1 MKVRLMTKVS
11 AATLISAIACS
22 IFTGCTEKDLYNPE
36 RGKTELKP
44 ESEYFDFATTAHSE
58 YLKEKARQHIEG
70 DITIDEVKQLVDSY
84 YKSKT
89 VRSSIEDRTEEADK
103 VSARITEILSEKTFT
118 FSPVEYIAIHR
129 RLFKGIF
136 SHAGQ
141 IRDYNITK
149 NEWVLK
155 GATVLYASAGS
166 IRETLDYDFSQEK
179 IFDYKGLNIDEAIK
193 HIAQFASGIW
203 QIHAFGEGNTRTTA
217 VFTIKYLHTFGFNF
231 SNETFA
237 NHSWYFRNALVRANY
252 NDLTKGVYATTEFL
266 EKFFRNLILGEQ
278 NALKNRHLQIGELEK
293 QATQSAKQ
301 TETENPK
308 CKNCTLDCTL
318 EEMAVL
324 KYLKEKPNATQ
335 KEIAQHIGKS
345 ERTVKTMTVNLSE
358 RGIIERKNGRRNGFW
373 EIKNR
378 D

>member
-1 MKVRLMTKVS
+1 MNDFEEYIRQGEPHKREKGYAWQT
-11 AATLISAIACS
+11 AIGLQAVD
-22 IFTGCTEKDLYNPE
+22 G
-36 RGKTELKP
+36 LKP
-44 ESEYFDFATTAHSE
+44 SE

-217 VFTIKYLHTFGFNF
+217 VFIIKYLHTFGFNI
-231 SNETFA
+231 SNEAFTD
-237 NHSWYFRNALVRANY
+237 HSWYFRNALVRANY
-252 NDLTKGVYATTEFL
+252 NDLTKGIYATTEYI

-358 RGIIERKNGRRNGFW
+358 RGIIERKNGRRNGFGRSKIG
-373 EIKNR
+373 IKALPNTSQSAPPATV
-378 D
+378 

>member
-1 MKVRLMTKVS
+1 MNDFEEYIRQSEPHKREKGYAWQT
-11 AATLISAIACS
+11 AIGLQAVD
-22 IFTGCTEKDLYNPE
+22 G
-36 RGKTELKP
+36 LKP
-44 ESEYFDFATTAHSE
+44 SEN
-58 YLKEKARQHIEG
+58 LKEKARQHIEG

-84 YKSKT
+84 YKSK
-89 VRSSIEDRTEEADK
+89 VARSSSEDRTEEADK
-103 VSARITEILSEKTFT
+103 VSARITEILSENTFT
-118 FSPVEYIAIHR
+118 FSPIEYLAIHR
-129 RLFKGIF
+129 HLFEGIF

-166 IRETLDYDFSQEK
+166 IRETLEYDFSQEK
-179 IFDYKGLNIDEAIK
+179 IFDYKNLNIDEAIR
-193 HIAQFASGIW
+193 HIARFVSGIW

-266 EKFFRNLILGEQ
+266 EKFFRNLILNEQ
-278 NALKNRHLQIGELEK
+278 NELKNRNLQIDEIEK
-293 QATQSAKQ
+293 EAIQSAKQ
-301 TETENPK
+301 TDMDIPK

-318 EEMAVL
+318 EEIAVL
-324 KYLKEKPNATQ
+324 NYLKEKPNATQ

-345 ERTVKTMTVNLSE
+345 ERTVKSMTVNLSE

-373 EIKNR
+373 EIKK
-378 D
+378 

>member
-1 MKVRLMTKVS
+1 MNDFEEYIRQSEPHKREKGYAWQT
-11 AATLISAIACS
+11 AIGLQAVD
-22 IFTGCTEKDLYNPE
+22 G
-36 RGKTELKP
+36 LKP
-44 ESEYFDFATTAHSE
+44 SE

-84 YKSKT
+84 YKSK
-89 VRSSIEDRTEEADK
+89 VARSSSEDRTEEADK
-103 VSARITEILSEKTFT
+103 VSARITEILSENTFT
-118 FSPVEYIAIHR
+118 FSPIEYLAIHR
-129 RLFKGIF
+129 HLFEGIF

-166 IRETLDYDFSQEK
+166 IRETLEYDFSQEK
-179 IFDYKGLNIDEAIK
+179 IFDYKNLNIDEAIR
-193 HIAQFASGIW
+193 HIARFVSGIW

-266 EKFFRNLILGEQ
+266 EKFFRNLILNEQ
-278 NALKNRHLQIGELEK
+278 NELKNRNLQIDEIEK
-293 QATQSAKQ
+293 EAIQSAKQ
-301 TETENPK
+301 TDMDIPK
-308 CKNCTLDCTL
+308 CKNCPLDCTL
-318 EEMAVL
+318 EEIAVL
-324 KYLKEKPNATQ
+324 NYLKEKPNATQ

-345 ERTVKTMTVNLSE
+345 ERTVKSMTVNLSE

-373 EIKNR
+373 EIKK
-378 D
+378 

>member
-1 MKVRLMTKVS
+1 MNDFEEYIRQSEPHKREKGYAWQT
-11 AATLISAIACS
+11 AIGLQAVD
-22 IFTGCTEKDLYNPE
+22 G
-36 RGKTELKP
+36 LKP
-44 ESEYFDFATTAHSE
+44 SE

-84 YKSKT
+84 YKSK
-89 VRSSIEDRTEEADK
+89 VARSSSEDRTEEADK
-103 VSARITEILSEKTFT
+103 VSARITEILSENTFT
-118 FSPVEYIAIHR
+118 FSPIEYLAIHR
-129 RLFKGIF
+129 HLFEGIF

-166 IRETLDYDFSQEK
+166 IRETLEYDFSQEK
-179 IFDYKGLNIDEAIK
+179 IFDYKNLNIDEAIR
-193 HIAQFASGIW
+193 HIARFVSGIW

-237 NHSWYFRNALVRANY
+237 NHSWSFHNALVRANY

-266 EKFFRNLILGEQ
+266 EKFFRNLILNEQ
-278 NALKNRHLQIGELEK
+278 NELKNRNLQIDEIEK
-293 QATQSAKQ
+293 EAIQSAKQ
-301 TETENPK
+301 TDMDIPK

-318 EEMAVL
+318 EEIAVL
-324 KYLKEKPNATQ
+324 NYLKEKPNATQ

-345 ERTVKTMTVNLSE
+345 ERTVKSMTVNLSE

-373 EIKNR
+373 EIKK
-378 D
+378 

>member
-1 MKVRLMTKVS
+1 MNDFEEYIRQSEPHKREKGYAWQT
-11 AATLISAIACS
+11 AIGLQAVD
-22 IFTGCTEKDLYNPE
+22 G
-36 RGKTELKP
+36 LKP
-44 ESEYFDFATTAHSE
+44 SE

-84 YKSKT
+84 YKSK
-89 VRSSIEDRTEEADK
+89 VARSSSEDRREEADK
-103 VSARITEILSEKTFT
+103 VSARITEILSENTFT
-118 FSPVEYIAIHR
+118 FSPIEYLAIHR
-129 RLFKGIF
+129 HLFEGIF

-166 IRETLDYDFSQEK
+166 IRETLEYDFSQEK
-179 IFDYKGLNIDEAIK
+179 IFDYKNLNIDEAIR
-193 HIAQFASGIW
+193 HIARFVSGIW

-266 EKFFRNLILGEQ
+266 EKFFRNLILNEQ
-278 NALKNRHLQIGELEK
+278 NELKNRNLQIDEIEK
-293 QATQSAKQ
+293 EAIQSAKQ
-301 TETENPK
+301 TDMDIPK

-318 EEMAVL
+318 EEIAVL
-324 KYLKEKPNATQ
+324 NYLKEKPNATQ

-345 ERTVKTMTVNLSE
+345 ERTVKSMTVNLSE

-373 EIKNR
+373 EIKK
-378 D
+378 

>member
-1 MKVRLMTKVS
+1 MNDFEEYIRQSEPHKREKGYAWQT
-11 AATLISAIACS
+11 AIGLQAVD
-22 IFTGCTEKDLYNPE
+22 G
-36 RGKTELKP
+36 LKP
-44 ESEYFDFATTAHSE
+44 SE

-84 YKSKT
+84 YKSK
-89 VRSSIEDRTEEADK
+89 VARSSSEDRTEEADK
-103 VSARITEILSEKTFT
+103 VSARITEILSENTFT
-118 FSPVEYIAIHR
+118 FSPIEYLAIHR
-129 RLFKGIF
+129 HLFEGIF

-166 IRETLDYDFSQEK
+166 IRETLEYDFSQEK
-179 IFDYKGLNIDEAIK
+179 IFDYKNLNIDEAIR
-193 HIAQFASGIW
+193 HIARFVSGIW

-266 EKFFRNLILGEQ
+266 EKFFRNLILNEQ
-278 NALKNRHLQIGELEK
+278 NELKNRNLQIDEIEK
-293 QATQSAKQ
+293 EAIQSAKQ
-301 TETENPK
+301 TDMDIPK

-318 EEMAVL
+318 EEIAVL
-324 KYLKEKPNATQ
+324 NYLKEQPNATQ

-345 ERTVKTMTVNLSE
+345 ERTVKSMTVNLSE

-373 EIKNR
+373 EIKK
-378 D
+378 

>member
-1 MKVRLMTKVS
+1 MNDFEEYIRQSEPHKREKGYAWQT
-11 AATLISAIACS
+11 AIGLQAVD
-22 IFTGCTEKDLYNPE
+22 G
-36 RGKTELKP
+36 LKP
-44 ESEYFDFATTAHSE
+44 SE

-84 YKSKT
+84 YKSK
-89 VRSSIEDRTEEADK
+89 VARSSSEDRTEEADK
-103 VSARITEILSEKTFT
+103 VSARITEILSENTFT
-118 FSPVEYIAIHR
+118 FSPIEYLAIHR
-129 RLFKGIF
+129 HLFEGIF

-166 IRETLDYDFSQEK
+166 IRETLEYDFSQEK
-179 IFDYKGLNIDEAIK
+179 IFDYKNLNIDEATK
-193 HIAQFASGIW
+193 HIARFVSGIW

-266 EKFFRNLILGEQ
+266 EKFFRNLILNEQ
-278 NALKNRHLQIGELEK
+278 NELKNRNLQIDEIEK
-293 QATQSAKQ
+293 EAIQSAK
-301 TETENPK
+301 
-308 CKNCTLDCTL
+308 
-318 EEMAVL
+318 
-324 KYLKEKPNATQ
+324 
-335 KEIAQHIGKS
+335 IA
-345 ERTVKTMTVNLSE
+345 L
-358 RGIIERKNGRRNGFW
+358 
-373 EIKNR
+373 
-378 D
+378 

>member
-1 MKVRLMTKVS
+1 MNDFEEYIRQSEPHKREKGYAWQT
-11 AATLISAIACS
+11 AIGLQAVY
-22 IFTGCTEKDLYNPE
+22 G
-36 RGKTELKP
+36 LKP
-44 ESEYFDFATTAHSE
+44 SE

-84 YKSKT
+84 YKSK
-89 VRSSIEDRTEEADK
+89 VARSSSEDRTEEADK
-103 VSARITEILSEKTFT
+103 VSARITEILSENTFT
-118 FSPVEYIAIHR
+118 FSPIEYLAIHR
-129 RLFKGIF
+129 HLFEGIF

-166 IRETLDYDFSQEK
+166 IRETLEYDFSQEK
-179 IFDYKGLNIDEAIK
+179 IFDYKNLNIDEAIR
-193 HIAQFASGIW
+193 HIARFVSGIW

-266 EKFFRNLILGEQ
+266 EKFFRNLILNEQ
-278 NALKNRHLQIGELEK
+278 NELKNRNLQIDEIEK
-293 QATQSAKQ
+293 EAIQSAKQ
-301 TETENPK
+301 TDMDIPK
-308 CKNCTLDCTL
+308 CKNCTLDCTF
-318 EEMAVL
+318 EEIAVL
-324 KYLKEKPNATQ
+324 NYLKEKPNATQ

-345 ERTVKTMTVNLSE
+345 ERTVKSMTVNLSE

-373 EIKNR
+373 EIKK
-378 D
+378 

>member
-1 MKVRLMTKVS
+1 MNDFEEYIRQSEPHKREKGYAWQT
-11 AATLISAIACS
+11 AIGLQAVD
-22 IFTGCTEKDLYNPE
+22 G
-36 RGKTELKP
+36 LKP
-44 ESEYFDFATTAHSE
+44 SE

-84 YKSKT
+84 YKSK
-89 VRSSIEDRTEEADK
+89 VARSSSEDRTEEADK
-103 VSARITEILSEKTFT
+103 VSARITEILSENTFT
-118 FSPVEYIAIHR
+118 FSPIEYLAIHR
-129 RLFKGIF
+129 HLFEGIF

-149 NEWVLK
+149 NKWVLK

-166 IRETLDYDFSQEK
+166 IRETLEYDFSQEK
-179 IFDYKGLNIDEAIK
+179 IFDYKNLNIDEAIR
-193 HIAQFASGIW
+193 HIARFVSGIW

-266 EKFFRNLILGEQ
+266 EKFFRNLILNEQ
-278 NALKNRHLQIGELEK
+278 NELKNRNLQIDEIEK
-293 QATQSAKQ
+293 EAIQSAKQ
-301 TETENPK
+301 TDMDIPK

-318 EEMAVL
+318 EEIAVL
-324 KYLKEKPNATQ
+324 NYLKEKPNATQ

-345 ERTVKTMTVNLSE
+345 ERTVKSMTVNLSE

-373 EIKNR
+373 EIKK
-378 D
+378 

>member
-1 MKVRLMTKVS
+1 MLFRS
-11 AATLISAIACS
+11 YRYSQ
-22 IFTGCTEKDLYNPE
+22 
-36 RGKTELKP
+36 TELNG
-44 ESEYFDFATTAHSE
+44 TAR
-58 YLKEKARQHIEG
+58 YLGMGGAFGALGG
-70 DITIDEVKQLVDSY
+70 DISSMSSNPAGLGIY
-84 YKSKT
+84 
-89 VRSSIEDRTEEADK
+89 RSSEIVTTLSLSSIKAKSDWGGSK
-103 VSARITEILSEKTFT
+103 VDANKTKFNFDNIAYVGYFPT
-118 FSPVEYIAIHR
+118 GNDEGLIGWNVGFSYNRVKNFNRNYRLRGTQNYSLTPVEYIAIHR

-217 VFTIKYLHTFGFNF
+217 VFIIKYLHTFGFNI
-231 SNETFA
+231 SNEAFTD
-237 NHSWYFRNALVRANY
+237 HSWYFRNALVRANY
-252 NDLTKGVYATTEFL
+252 NDLTKGIYATTEYI

-345 ERTVKTMTVNLSE
+345 ERTESPLSLSVSGE
-358 RGIIERKNGRRNGFW
+358 KRRG
-373 EIKNR
+373 
-378 D
+378 

>member
-1 MKVRLMTKVS
+1 MNDFEEYIRQSEPHKREKGYAWQT
-11 AATLISAIACS
+11 AIGLQAVD
-22 IFTGCTEKDLYNPE
+22 G
-36 RGKTELKP
+36 LKP
-44 ESEYFDFATTAHSE
+44 SE

-84 YKSKT
+84 YKSK
-89 VRSSIEDRTEEADK
+89 VARSSSEDRTEEADK
-103 VSARITEILSEKTFT
+103 VSARITEILSENTFT
-118 FSPVEYIAIHR
+118 FSPIEYLAIHR
-129 RLFKGIF
+129 HLFEGIF

-166 IRETLDYDFSQEK
+166 IRETLEYDFSQEK
-179 IFDYKGLNIDEAIK
+179 IFDYKNLNIDEAIR
-193 HIAQFASGIW
+193 HIARFVSGIW

-266 EKFFRNLILGEQ
+266 EKFFRNLILNEQ
-278 NALKNRHLQIGELEK
+278 NELKNRNLQIDEIEK
-293 QATQSAKQ
+293 EAIQSAKQ
-301 TETENPK
+301 TDMDIPK
-308 CKNCTLDCTL
+308 CKYCTLDCTF
-318 EEMAVL
+318 EEIAVL
-324 KYLKEKPNATQ
+324 NYLKEKPNATQ

-345 ERTVKTMTVNLSE
+345 ERTVKSMTVNLSE

-373 EIKNR
+373 EIKK
-378 D
+378 

>member
-1 MKVRLMTKVS
+1 MNDFEEYIRQGEPHKREKGYAWQT
-11 AATLISAIACS
+11 AIGLQAVD
-22 IFTGCTEKDLYNPE
+22 G
-36 RGKTELKP
+36 LKP
-44 ESEYFDFATTAHSE
+44 SE

-84 YKSKT
+84 YKSK
-89 VRSSIEDRTEEADK
+89 VARSSSEDRTEEADK
-103 VSARITEILSEKTFT
+103 VSARITEILSENTFT
-118 FSPVEYIAIHR
+118 FSPIEYLAIHR
-129 RLFKGIF
+129 HLFEGIF

-166 IRETLDYDFSQEK
+166 IRETLEYDFSQEK
-179 IFDYKGLNIDEAIK
+179 IFDYKNLNIDEAIR
-193 HIAQFASGIW
+193 HIARFVSGIW

-266 EKFFRNLILGEQ
+266 EKFFRNLILNEQ
-278 NALKNRHLQIGELEK
+278 NELKNRNLQIDEIEK
-293 QATQSAKQ
+293 EAIQSAKQ
-301 TETENPK
+301 TDMDIPK

-318 EEMAVL
+318 EEIAVL
-324 KYLKEKPNATQ
+324 NYLKEKPNATQ

-345 ERTVKTMTVNLSE
+345 ERTVKSMTVNLSE

-373 EIKNR
+373 EIKK
-378 D
+378 

>member
-1 MKVRLMTKVS
+1 MSEPHKREKGYAWQT
-11 AATLISAIACS
+11 AIGLQAVD
-22 IFTGCTEKDLYNPE
+22 G
-36 RGKTELKP
+36 LKP
-44 ESEYFDFATTAHSE
+44 SE

-84 YKSKT
+84 YKSK
-89 VRSSIEDRTEEADK
+89 VARSSSEDRTEEADK
-103 VSARITEILSEKTFT
+103 VSARITEILSENTFT
-118 FSPVEYIAIHR
+118 FSPIEYLAIHR
-129 RLFKGIF
+129 HLFEGIF

-166 IRETLDYDFSQEK
+166 IRETLEYDFSQEK
-179 IFDYKGLNIDEAIK
+179 IFDYKNLNIDEAIR
-193 HIAQFASGIW
+193 HIARFVSGIW

-266 EKFFRNLILGEQ
+266 EKFFRNLILNEQ
-278 NALKNRHLQIGELEK
+278 NELKNRNLQIDEIEK
-293 QATQSAKQ
+293 EAIQSAKQ
-301 TETENPK
+301 TDMDIPK

-318 EEMAVL
+318 EEIAVL
-324 KYLKEKPNATQ
+324 NYLKEKPNATQ

-345 ERTVKTMTVNLSE
+345 ERTVKSMTVNLSE

-373 EIKNR
+373 EIKK
-378 D
+378 

>member
-1 MKVRLMTKVS
+1 MNDFEEYIRQSEPHKREKGYAWQT
-11 AATLISAIACS
+11 AIGLQAVD
-22 IFTGCTEKDLYNPE
+22 G
-36 RGKTELKP
+36 LKP
-44 ESEYFDFATTAHSE
+44 SE

-84 YKSKT
+84 YKSK
-89 VRSSIEDRTEEADK
+89 VARSSSEDRTEEADK
-103 VSARITEILSEKTFT
+103 VSARITEILSENTFT
-118 FSPVEYIAIHR
+118 FSPIEYLAIHR
-129 RLFKGIF
+129 HLFEGIF

-166 IRETLDYDFSQEK
+166 IRETLEYDFSQEK
-179 IFDYKGLNIDEAIK
+179 IFDYKNLNIDEAIR
-193 HIAQFASGIW
+193 HIARFISGIW

-266 EKFFRNLILGEQ
+266 EKFFRNLILNEQ
-278 NALKNRHLQIGELEK
+278 NELKNRNLQIDEIEK
-293 QATQSAKQ
+293 EAIQSAKQ
-301 TETENPK
+301 TDMDIPK

-318 EEMAVL
+318 EEIAVL
-324 KYLKEKPNATQ
+324 NYLKEKPNATQ

-345 ERTVKTMTVNLSE
+345 ERTVKSMTVNLSE

-373 EIKNR
+373 EIKK
-378 D
+378 

>member
-1 MKVRLMTKVS
+1 MNDFEEY
-11 AATLISAIACS
+11 ISQSEPHKREKGYAWQTAIGLQAVD
-22 IFTGCTEKDLYNPE
+22 G
-36 RGKTELKP
+36 LKP
-44 ESEYFDFATTAHSE
+44 SE

-84 YKSKT
+84 YKSK
-89 VRSSIEDRTEEADK
+89 VARSSSEDRTEEADK
-103 VSARITEILSEKTFT
+103 VSARITEILSENTFT
-118 FSPVEYIAIHR
+118 FSPIEYLAIHR
-129 RLFKGIF
+129 HLFEGIF

-166 IRETLDYDFSQEK
+166 IRETLEYDFSQEK
-179 IFDYKGLNIDEAIK
+179 IFDYKNLNIDEAIR
-193 HIAQFASGIW
+193 HIARFVSGIW

-266 EKFFRNLILGEQ
+266 EKFFRNLILNEQ
-278 NALKNRHLQIGELEK
+278 NELKNRNLQIDEIEK
-293 QATQSAKQ
+293 EAIQSAKQ
-301 TETENPK
+301 TDMDIPK
-308 CKNCTLDCTL
+308 CKNCTLDCTF
-318 EEMAVL
+318 EEIAVL
-324 KYLKEKPNATQ
+324 NYLKEKPNATQ

-345 ERTVKTMTVNLSE
+345 ERTVKSMTVNLSE

-373 EIKNR
+373 EIKK
-378 D
+378 

>member
-1 MKVRLMTKVS
+1 MNDFEEYIRQSEPHKREKGYAWQT
-11 AATLISAIACS
+11 AIGLQAVD
-22 IFTGCTEKDLYNPE
+22 G
-36 RGKTELKP
+36 LKP
-44 ESEYFDFATTAHSE
+44 SE

-84 YKSKT
+84 YKSK
-89 VRSSIEDRTEEADK
+89 VARSSSEDRTEEADK
-103 VSARITEILSEKTFT
+103 VSARITEILSENTFT
-118 FSPVEYIAIHR
+118 FSPIEYLAIHR
-129 RLFKGIF
+129 HLFEGIF

-166 IRETLDYDFSQEK
+166 IRETLEYDFSQEK
-179 IFDYKGLNIDEAIK
+179 IFDYKNLNIDEAIR
-193 HIAQFASGIW
+193 HIARFVSGIW

-266 EKFFRNLILGEQ
+266 EKFFRNLILNEQ
-278 NALKNRHLQIGELEK
+278 NELKNRNLQIDEIEK
-293 QATQSAKQ
+293 EAIQSAKQ
-301 TETENPK
+301 TDMDIPK
-308 CKNCTLDCTL
+308 CKNGTLDCTL
-318 EEMAVL
+318 EEIAVL
-324 KYLKEKPNATQ
+324 NYLKEKPNATQ

-345 ERTVKTMTVNLSE
+345 ERTVKSMTVNLSE

-373 EIKNR
+373 EIKK
-378 D
+378 

>member
-1 MKVRLMTKVS
+1 MNDFEEYIRQSEPHKREKGYAWQT
-11 AATLISAIACS
+11 AIGLQAVD
-22 IFTGCTEKDLYNPE
+22 G
-36 RGKTELKP
+36 LKP
-44 ESEYFDFATTAHSE
+44 SE

-84 YKSKT
+84 YKSK
-89 VRSSIEDRTEEADK
+89 VARSSSEDRTEEADK
-103 VSARITEILSEKTFT
+103 VSARITEILSENTFT
-118 FSPVEYIAIHR
+118 FSPIEYLAIHR
-129 RLFKGIF
+129 HLFEGIF

-155 GATVLYASAGS
+155 GATVLYANAGS
-166 IRETLDYDFSQEK
+166 IRETLEYDFSQEK
-179 IFDYKGLNIDEAIK
+179 IFDYKNLNIDEAIR
-193 HIAQFASGIW
+193 HIARFVSGIW

-237 NHSWYFRNALVRANY
+237 NHSWYFHNALVRANY

-266 EKFFRNLILGEQ
+266 EKFFRNLILNEQ
-278 NALKNRHLQIGELEK
+278 NELKNRNLQIDEIEK
-293 QATQSAKQ
+293 EAIQSAKQ
-301 TETENPK
+301 TDMDIPK

-318 EEMAVL
+318 EEIAVL
-324 KYLKEKPNATQ
+324 NYLKEKPNATQ

-345 ERTVKTMTVNLSE
+345 ERTVKSMTVNLSE

-373 EIKNR
+373 EIKK
-378 D
+378 

>member
-1 MKVRLMTKVS
+1 MNDFEEYIRQSEPHKREKGYAWQT
-11 AATLISAIACS
+11 AIGLQAVD
-22 IFTGCTEKDLYNPE
+22 G
-36 RGKTELKP
+36 LKP
-44 ESEYFDFATTAHSE
+44 SE

-84 YKSKT
+84 YKSK
-89 VRSSIEDRTEEADK
+89 VARSSSEDRTEEADK
-103 VSARITEILSEKTFT
+103 VSARITEILSENTFT
-118 FSPVEYIAIHR
+118 FSPIEYLAIHR
-129 RLFKGIF
+129 HLFEGIF

-166 IRETLDYDFSQEK
+166 IRETLEYDFSQEK
-179 IFDYKGLNIDEAIK
+179 IFDYKNLNIDEAIR
-193 HIAQFASGIW
+193 HIARFVSGIW

-266 EKFFRNLILGEQ
+266 EKFFRNLILNEQ
-278 NALKNRHLQIGELEK
+278 NELKNRNLQIDEIEK
-293 QATQSAKQ
+293 EAIQSAKQ
-301 TETENPK
+301 TDMDIPK
-308 CKNCTLDCTL
+308 CKNGTLDCTF
-318 EEMAVL
+318 EEIAVL
-324 KYLKEKPNATQ
+324 NYLKEKPNATQ

-345 ERTVKTMTVNLSE
+345 ERTVKSMTVNLSE

-373 EIKNR
+373 EIKK
-378 D
+378 

>member
-1 MKVRLMTKVS
+1 MNDFEEYIRQSEPHKREKGYAWQT
-11 AATLISAIACS
+11 AIGLQAVD
-22 IFTGCTEKDLYNPE
+22 G
-36 RGKTELKP
+36 LKP
-44 ESEYFDFATTAHSE
+44 SE

-84 YKSKT
+84 YKSK
-89 VRSSIEDRTEEADK
+89 VARSSSEDRTEEADK
-103 VSARITEILSEKTFT
+103 VSARITESLSENTFT
-118 FSPVEYIAIHR
+118 FSPIEYLAIHR
-129 RLFKGIF
+129 HLFEGIF

-166 IRETLDYDFSQEK
+166 IRETLEYDFSQEK
-179 IFDYKGLNIDEAIK
+179 IFDYKNLNIDEAIR
-193 HIAQFASGIW
+193 HIARFVSGIW

-266 EKFFRNLILGEQ
+266 EKFFRNLILNEQ
-278 NALKNRHLQIGELEK
+278 NELKNRNLQIDEIEK
-293 QATQSAKQ
+293 EAIQSAKQ
-301 TETENPK
+301 TDMDIPK
-308 CKNCTLDCTL
+308 CKNCTLDCTF
-318 EEMAVL
+318 EEIAVL
-324 KYLKEKPNATQ
+324 NYLKEKPNATQ

-345 ERTVKTMTVNLSE
+345 ERTVKSMTVNLSE

-373 EIKNR
+373 EIKK
-378 D
+378 

>member
-1 MKVRLMTKVS
+1 MNDFEEYIRQSEPHKREKGYAWQT
-11 AATLISAIACS
+11 AIGLQAVD
-22 IFTGCTEKDLYNPE
+22 G
-36 RGKTELKP
+36 LKP
-44 ESEYFDFATTAHSE
+44 SE

-84 YKSKT
+84 YKSKVT
-89 VRSSIEDRTEEADK
+89 RSSSEDRTEEADK
-103 VSARITEILSEKTFT
+103 VSARITEILSENTFT
-118 FSPVEYIAIHR
+118 FSPIE
-129 RLFKGIF
+129 GIF

-166 IRETLDYDFSQEK
+166 IRETLEYDFSQEK
-179 IFDYKGLNIDEAIK
+179 IFDYKNLNIDEAIR
-193 HIAQFASGIW
+193 HIARFVSGIW

-266 EKFFRNLILGEQ
+266 EKFFRNLILNEQ
-278 NALKNRHLQIGELEK
+278 NELKNRNLQIDEIEK
-293 QATQSAKQ
+293 EAIQSAKQ
-301 TETENPK
+301 TDMDIPK

-318 EEMAVL
+318 EEIAVL
-324 KYLKEKPNATQ
+324 NYLKEKPNATQ

-345 ERTVKTMTVNLSE
+345 ERTVKSMTVNLSE

-373 EIKNR
+373 EIKK
-378 D
+378 

>member
-1 MKVRLMTKVS
+1 MNDFEEYIRQSEPHKREKGYAWQT
-11 AATLISAIACS
+11 AIGLQAVD
-22 IFTGCTEKDLYNPE
+22 G
-36 RGKTELKP
+36 LKP
-44 ESEYFDFATTAHSE
+44 SE

-84 YKSKT
+84 YKSK
-89 VRSSIEDRTEEADK
+89 VARSSSEDRTEEADK
-103 VSARITEILSEKTFT
+103 VSARITEILSENTFT
-118 FSPVEYIAIHR
+118 FSPIEYLAIHR
-129 RLFKGIF
+129 HLFEGIF

-166 IRETLDYDFSQEK
+166 IRETLEYDFSQEK
-179 IFDYKGLNIDEAIK
+179 IFDFKNLNIDEAIR
-193 HIAQFASGIW
+193 HIARFVSGIW

-266 EKFFRNLILGEQ
+266 EKFFRNLILNEQ
-278 NALKNRHLQIGELEK
+278 NELKNRNLQIDEIEK
-293 QATQSAKQ
+293 EAIQSAKQ
-301 TETENPK
+301 TDMDIPK
-308 CKNCTLDCTL
+308 CKNCTLDCTF
-318 EEMAVL
+318 EEIAVL
-324 KYLKEKPNATQ
+324 NYLKEKPNATQ

-345 ERTVKTMTVNLSE
+345 ERTVKSMTVNLSE

-373 EIKNR
+373 EIKK
-378 D
+378 

>member
-1 MKVRLMTKVS
+1 MNDFEEYIRQSEPHKREKGYAWQT
-11 AATLISAIACS
+11 AIGLQAVD
-22 IFTGCTEKDLYNPE
+22 G
-36 RGKTELKP
+36 LKP
-44 ESEYFDFATTAHSE
+44 SE

-84 YKSKT
+84 YKSK
-89 VRSSIEDRTEEADK
+89 VARSSSEDRTEEADK
-103 VSARITEILSEKTFT
+103 VSARITEILSENTFT
-118 FSPVEYIAIHR
+118 FSPIEYLAIHR
-129 RLFKGIF
+129 HLFEGIF

-149 NEWVLK
+149 NESVLK

-166 IRETLDYDFSQEK
+166 IRETLEYDFSQEK
-179 IFDYKGLNIDEAIK
+179 IFDYKNLNIDEAIR
-193 HIAQFASGIW
+193 HIARFVSGIW

-266 EKFFRNLILGEQ
+266 EKFFRNLILNEQ
-278 NALKNRHLQIGELEK
+278 NELKNRNLQIDEIEK
-293 QATQSAKQ
+293 EAIQSAKQ
-301 TETENPK
+301 TDMDIPK

-318 EEMAVL
+318 EEIAVL
-324 KYLKEKPNATQ
+324 NYLKEKPNATQ

-345 ERTVKTMTVNLSE
+345 ERTVKSMTVNLSE

-373 EIKNR
+373 EIKK
-378 D
+378 

>member
-1 MKVRLMTKVS
+1 MNDFEEYIRQSEPHKREKGYAWQT
-11 AATLISAIACS
+11 AIGLQAVD
-22 IFTGCTEKDLYNPE
+22 G
-36 RGKTELKP
+36 LKP
-44 ESEYFDFATTAHSE
+44 SE

-84 YKSKT
+84 YKSK
-89 VRSSIEDRTEEADK
+89 VARSSSEDRTEETDK
-103 VSARITEILSEKTFT
+103 VSARITEILSENTFT
-118 FSPVEYIAIHR
+118 FSPIEYLAIHR
-129 RLFKGIF
+129 HLFEGIF

-166 IRETLDYDFSQEK
+166 IRETLEYDFSQEK
-179 IFDYKGLNIDEAIK
+179 IFDYKNLNIDEAIR
-193 HIAQFASGIW
+193 HIARFVSGIW

-266 EKFFRNLILGEQ
+266 EKFFRNLILNEQ
-278 NALKNRHLQIGELEK
+278 NELKNRNLQIDEIEK
-293 QATQSAKQ
+293 EAIQSAKQ
-301 TETENPK
+301 TDMDIPK

-318 EEMAVL
+318 EEIAVL
-324 KYLKEKPNATQ
+324 NYLKEKPNATQ

-345 ERTVKTMTVNLSE
+345 ERTVKSMTVNLSE

-373 EIKNR
+373 EIKK
-378 D
+378 

>member
-1 MKVRLMTKVS
+1 MNDFEEYIRQSEPHKREKGYAWQT
-11 AATLISAIACS
+11 AIGLQAVD
-22 IFTGCTEKDLYNPE
+22 G
-36 RGKTELKP
+36 LKP
-44 ESEYFDFATTAHSE
+44 SE

-84 YKSKT
+84 YKSK
-89 VRSSIEDRTEEADK
+89 VARSSSEDRTEEADK
-103 VSARITEILSEKTFT
+103 VSARITEILSENTFT
-118 FSPVEYIAIHR
+118 FSPIEYLAIHR
-129 RLFKGIF
+129 HLFEGIF

-166 IRETLDYDFSQEK
+166 IRETLEYDFSQEK
-179 IFDYKGLNIDEAIK
+179 IFDYKNLNIDEAIR
-193 HIAQFASGIW
+193 HIARFVSGIW

-266 EKFFRNLILGEQ
+266 EKFFRNLILNEQ
-278 NALKNRHLQIGELEK
+278 NELKNRNLQYRRNRKG
-293 QATQSAKQ
+293 SHS
-301 TETENPK
+301 K
-308 CKNCTLDCTL
+308 CKTD
-318 EEMAVL
+318 
-324 KYLKEKPNATQ
+324 
-335 KEIAQHIGKS
+335 
-345 ERTVKTMTVNLSE
+345 
-358 RGIIERKNGRRNGFW
+358 
-373 EIKNR
+373 
-378 D
+378 

>member
-1 MKVRLMTKVS
+1 MNDFEEYIRQSEPHKREKGYAWQT
-11 AATLISAIACS
+11 AIGLQAVD
-22 IFTGCTEKDLYNPE
+22 G
-36 RGKTELKP
+36 LKP
-44 ESEYFDFATTAHSE
+44 SE

-84 YKSKT
+84 YKSK
-89 VRSSIEDRTEEADK
+89 VARSSSEDRTEESDK
-103 VSARITEILSEKTFT
+103 VSDRITEILSENTFT
-118 FSPVEYIAIHR
+118 FSPIEYLAIHR
-129 RLFKGIF
+129 HLFEGIF

-166 IRETLDYDFSQEK
+166 IRETLEYDFSQEK
-179 IFDYKGLNIDEAIK
+179 IFDYKNLNIDEAIR
-193 HIAQFASGIW
+193 HIARFVSGIW

-237 NHSWYFRNALVRANY
+237 NQSWYFRNALVRANY

-266 EKFFRNLILGEQ
+266 EKFFRNLILNEQ
-278 NALKNRHLQIGELEK
+278 NELKNRNLQIDEIEK
-293 QATQSAKQ
+293 EAIQSAKQ
-301 TETENPK
+301 TDMDIPK

-318 EEMAVL
+318 EEIAVL
-324 KYLKEKPNATQ
+324 NYLKEKPNATQ

-345 ERTVKTMTVNLSE
+345 ERTVKSMTVNLSE

-373 EIKNR
+373 EIKK
-378 D
+378 

>member
-1 MKVRLMTKVS
+1 MNDFEEYIRQSEPHKREKGYAWQT
-11 AATLISAIACS
+11 AIGLQAVD
-22 IFTGCTEKDLYNPE
+22 G
-36 RGKTELKP
+36 LKP
-44 ESEYFDFATTAHSE
+44 SE

-84 YKSKT
+84 YKSK
-89 VRSSIEDRTEEADK
+89 VARSSSEDCTEEADK
-103 VSARITEILSEKTFT
+103 VSARITEILSENTFT
-118 FSPVEYIAIHR
+118 FSPIEYLAIHR
-129 RLFKGIF
+129 HLFEGIF

-166 IRETLDYDFSQEK
+166 IRETLEYDFSQEK
-179 IFDYKGLNIDEAIK
+179 IFDYKNLNIDEAIR
-193 HIAQFASGIW
+193 HIARFVSGIW

-266 EKFFRNLILGEQ
+266 EKFFRNLILNEQ
-278 NALKNRHLQIGELEK
+278 NELKNRNLQIDEIEK
-293 QATQSAKQ
+293 EAIQSAK
-301 TETENPK
+301 
-308 CKNCTLDCTL
+308 
-318 EEMAVL
+318 
-324 KYLKEKPNATQ
+324 
-335 KEIAQHIGKS
+335 IA
-345 ERTVKTMTVNLSE
+345 L
-358 RGIIERKNGRRNGFW
+358 
-373 EIKNR
+373 
-378 D
+378 

>member
-1 MKVRLMTKVS
+1 MNDFEEYIRQSEPHKREKGYAWQT
-11 AATLISAIACS
+11 AIGLQAVD
-22 IFTGCTEKDLYNPE
+22 G
-36 RGKTELKP
+36 LKP
-44 ESEYFDFATTAHSE
+44 SE

-84 YKSKT
+84 YKSK
-89 VRSSIEDRTEEADK
+89 VARSSSEDRTEEADK
-103 VSARITEILSEKTFT
+103 VSARITEILSENTFT
-118 FSPVEYIAIHR
+118 FSPIEYLAIHR
-129 RLFKGIF
+129 HLFEGIF

-166 IRETLDYDFSQEK
+166 IRETLEYDFSQEK
-179 IFDYKGLNIDEAIK
+179 IFDYKNLNIDEAIR
-193 HIAQFASGIW
+193 HIARFVSGIW

-266 EKFFRNLILGEQ
+266 EKFFRNLILNEQ
-278 NALKNRHLQIGELEK
+278 NELKNRNLQIDEIEK
-293 QATQSAKQ
+293 EAIQSAKQ
-301 TETENPK
+301 TDMDIPK
-308 CKNCTLDCTL
+308 CKNCALDCTL
-318 EEMAVL
+318 EEIAVL
-324 KYLKEKPNATQ
+324 NYLKEKPNATQ

-345 ERTVKTMTVNLSE
+345 ERTVKSMTVNLSE

-373 EIKNR
+373 EIKK
-378 D
+378 

>member
-1 MKVRLMTKVS
+1 MNDFEEYIRQSEPHKREKGYAWQT
-11 AATLISAIACS
+11 AIGLQAVD
-22 IFTGCTEKDLYNPE
+22 G
-36 RGKTELKP
+36 LKP
-44 ESEYFDFATTAHSE
+44 SE

-84 YKSKT
+84 YKSK
-89 VRSSIEDRTEEADK
+89 VARSSSEDRTEEADK
-103 VSARITEILSEKTFT
+103 VSARITEILSENTFT
-118 FSPVEYIAIHR
+118 FSPIEYLAIHR
-129 RLFKGIF
+129 HLFEGIF

-166 IRETLDYDFSQEK
+166 IRETLEYDFSQEK
-179 IFDYKGLNIDEAIK
+179 IFDYKNLNIDEAIR
-193 HIAQFASGIW
+193 HIARFVSGIW

-266 EKFFRNLILGEQ
+266 EKFFRNLILNEQ
-278 NALKNRHLQIGELEK
+278 NELKNRNLQIDEIEK
-293 QATQSAKQ
+293 EAIQSAKQ
-301 TETENPK
+301 TDMDIPK

-318 EEMAVL
+318 EEIAVL
-324 KYLKEKPNATQ
+324 NYLKEKPNATQ

-345 ERTVKTMTVNLSE
+345 ERTVKSMTVNLSE
-358 RGIIERKNGRRNGFW
+358 RGIIERKNGRRDGFW
-373 EIKNR
+373 EIKK
-378 D
+378 

>member
-1 MKVRLMTKVS
+1 MNDFEEYIRQSEPHKREKGYAWQT
-11 AATLISAIACS
+11 AIGLQAVD
-22 IFTGCTEKDLYNPE
+22 G
-36 RGKTELKP
+36 LKP
-44 ESEYFDFATTAHSE
+44 SE

-84 YKSKT
+84 YKSK
-89 VRSSIEDRTEEADK
+89 VARSSSEDRTEEADK
-103 VSARITEILSEKTFT
+103 VSARITEIRSENTFT
-118 FSPVEYIAIHR
+118 FSPIEYLAIHR
-129 RLFKGIF
+129 HLFEGIF

-166 IRETLDYDFSQEK
+166 IRETLEYDFSQEK
-179 IFDYKGLNIDEAIK
+179 IFDYKNLNIDEAIR
-193 HIAQFASGIW
+193 HIARFVSGIW

-266 EKFFRNLILGEQ
+266 EKFFRNLILNEQ
-278 NALKNRHLQIGELEK
+278 NELKNRNLQIDEIEK
-293 QATQSAKQ
+293 EAIQSAKQ
-301 TETENPK
+301 TDMDIPK

-318 EEMAVL
+318 EEIAVL
-324 KYLKEKPNATQ
+324 NYLKEKPNATQ

-345 ERTVKTMTVNLSE
+345 ERTVKSMTVNLSE

-373 EIKNR
+373 EIKK
-378 D
+378 

>member
-1 MKVRLMTKVS
+1 MNDFEEYIRQSEPHKREKGYAWQT
-11 AATLISAIACS
+11 AIGLQAVD
-22 IFTGCTEKDLYNPE
+22 G
-36 RGKTELKP
+36 LKP
-44 ESEYFDFATTAHSE
+44 SE

-84 YKSKT
+84 YKSK
-89 VRSSIEDRTEEADK
+89 VARSSSEDRTEEADK
-103 VSARITEILSEKTFT
+103 VSARITEILSENTFT
-118 FSPVEYIAIHR
+118 FSPIEYLAIHR
-129 RLFKGIF
+129 HLFEGIF

-166 IRETLDYDFSQEK
+166 IRETLEYDFSQEK
-179 IFDYKGLNIDEAIK
+179 IFDYKNLNIDEAIR
-193 HIAQFASGIW
+193 HIARFVSGIW

-266 EKFFRNLILGEQ
+266 EKFFRNLILNEQ
-278 NALKNRHLQIGELEK
+278 NELKIEIYRSTQSKRKPFKVQNRLIWIS
-293 QATQSAKQ
+293 QSAK
-301 TETENPK
+301 
-308 CKNCTLDCTL
+308 
-318 EEMAVL
+318 
-324 KYLKEKPNATQ
+324 
-335 KEIAQHIGKS
+335 IA
-345 ERTVKTMTVNLSE
+345 L
-358 RGIIERKNGRRNGFW
+358 
-373 EIKNR
+373 
-378 D
+378 

>member
-1 MKVRLMTKVS
+1 MNDFEEYIRQSEPHKREKGYAWQT
-11 AATLISAIACS
+11 AIGLQAVD
-22 IFTGCTEKDLYNPE
+22 G
-36 RGKTELKP
+36 LKP
-44 ESEYFDFATTAHSE
+44 SE

-84 YKSKT
+84 YKSK
-89 VRSSIEDRTEEADK
+89 VARSSSEDRTEEADK
-103 VSARITEILSEKTFT
+103 VSARITEILSENTFT
-118 FSPVEYIAIHR
+118 FSPIEYLAIHR
-129 RLFKGIF
+129 HLFEGIF

-166 IRETLDYDFSQEK
+166 IRETLEYDFSQEK
-179 IFDYKGLNIDEAIK
+179 IFDYKNLNIDEAIR
-193 HIAQFASGIW
+193 HIARFVSGIW

-266 EKFFRNLILGEQ
+266 EKFFRNLILNEQ
-278 NALKNRHLQIGELEK
+278 NELKNRNLLIDEIEK
-293 QATQSAKQ
+293 EAIQSAKQ
-301 TETENPK
+301 TDMDIPK

-318 EEMAVL
+318 EEIAVL
-324 KYLKEKPNATQ
+324 NYLKEKPNATQ

-345 ERTVKTMTVNLSE
+345 ERTVKSMTVNLSE

-373 EIKNR
+373 EIKK
-378 D
+378 

>member
-1 MKVRLMTKVS
+1 MNDFEEYIRQSEPHKREKGYAWQT
-11 AATLISAIACS
+11 AIGLQAVD
-22 IFTGCTEKDLYNPE
+22 G
-36 RGKTELKP
+36 LKP
-44 ESEYFDFATTAHSE
+44 SE

-84 YKSKT
+84 YKSK
-89 VRSSIEDRTEEADK
+89 VARSSSEDRTEEADK
-103 VSARITEILSEKTFT
+103 VSARITEILSENTFT
-118 FSPVEYIAIHR
+118 FSPIEYLAIHR
-129 RLFKGIF
+129 HLFEGIF

-166 IRETLDYDFSQEK
+166 IRETLEYDFSQEK
-179 IFDYKGLNIDEAIK
+179 IFDYKNLNIDEAIR
-193 HIAQFASGIW
+193 HIARFVSGIW

-266 EKFFRNLILGEQ
+266 EKFFRNLILNEQ
-278 NALKNRHLQIGELEK
+278 NELKNRNLQIDEIEK
-293 QATQSAKQ
+293 EAIQSAKQ
-301 TETENPK
+301 TDMDIPK

-318 EEMAVL
+318 EEIAVL
-324 KYLKEKPNATQ
+324 NYLKEKPNATQ

-345 ERTVKTMTVNLSE
+345 ERTVKSMTVNLSE
-358 RGIIERKNGRRNGFW
+358 RGIIERKHGRRTGFW
-373 EIKNR
+373 EIKK
-378 D
+378 

>member
-1 MKVRLMTKVS
+1 MNDFEEYIRQSEPHKREKGYAWQT
-11 AATLISAIACS
+11 AI
-22 IFTGCTEKDLYNPE
+22 GLQD
-36 RGKTELKP
+36 GLKP
-44 ESEYFDFATTAHSE
+44 SE

-84 YKSKT
+84 YKSK
-89 VRSSIEDRTEEADK
+89 VARSSSEDRTEEADK
-103 VSARITEILSEKTFT
+103 VSARITEILSENTFT
-118 FSPVEYIAIHR
+118 FSPIEYLAIHR
-129 RLFKGIF
+129 HLFEGIF

-166 IRETLDYDFSQEK
+166 IRETLEYDFSQEK
-179 IFDYKGLNIDEAIK
+179 IFDYKNLNIDEAIR
-193 HIAQFASGIW
+193 HIARFVSGIW

-266 EKFFRNLILGEQ
+266 EKFFRNLILNEQ
-278 NALKNRHLQIGELEK
+278 NELKNRNLQIDEIEK
-293 QATQSAKQ
+293 EAIQSAKQ
-301 TETENPK
+301 TDMDIPK

-318 EEMAVL
+318 EEIAVL
-324 KYLKEKPNATQ
+324 NYLKEKPNATQ

-345 ERTVKTMTVNLSE
+345 ERTVKSMTVNLSE

-373 EIKNR
+373 EIKK
-378 D
+378 